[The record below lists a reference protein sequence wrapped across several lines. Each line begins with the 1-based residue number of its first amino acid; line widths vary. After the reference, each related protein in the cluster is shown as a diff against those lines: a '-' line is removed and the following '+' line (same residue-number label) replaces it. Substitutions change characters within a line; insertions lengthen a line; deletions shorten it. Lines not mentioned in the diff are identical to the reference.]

1 MASLENF
8 KYLHLHPPQNMLH
21 YMLQYTSCYYIMHH
35 TTILCIMLLYY
46 ALCYYIM
53 HHATILC
60 IMLLYY
66 VSCYYIIHHDTISCI
81 MQHFFIVLKRFEFVQ
96 QIWCA
101 RILYKSMHAV
111 CIIIMQFHKDVIAC
125 ILIL

>member
-1 MASLENF
+1 MFVLKKMNPYR
-8 KYLHLHPPQNMLH
+8 KQDKWLHLRILNICICILH
-21 YMLQYTSCYYIMHH
+21 RICFIICCSIHH
-35 TTILCIMLLYY
+35 AIILCI
-46 ALCYYIM
+46 I
-53 HHATILC
+53 
-60 IMLLYY
+60 LLYY